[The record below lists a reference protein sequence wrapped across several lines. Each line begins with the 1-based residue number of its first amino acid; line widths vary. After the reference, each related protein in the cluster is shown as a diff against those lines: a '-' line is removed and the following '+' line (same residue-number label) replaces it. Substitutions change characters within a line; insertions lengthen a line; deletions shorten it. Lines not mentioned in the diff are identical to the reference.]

1 MSRIGRL
8 PIAVPAGVTV
18 TIDENNLVTV
28 KGPKGTLTQQ
38 VNKNITVKQ
47 EGAEILV
54 TRPDDKKENRAMH
67 GLYRA
72 LIANM
77 VKGTTEGFAVTLEM
91 VGTGY
96 RAAAE
101 DNGKKLNINIGFS
114 HPVIID
120 APENITFETPV
131 QTKMVIKGIDKQ
143 QVGNLAA
150 DIRAIRKPEPYL
162 GKGIK
167 YENEVIRRKE
177 GKSGKK

>member
-1 MSRIGRL
+1 MSRIGKR
-8 PIAVPAGVTV
+8 PIPVPAGVKV
-18 TIDENNLVTV
+18 EIDDSNMVTV
-28 KGPKGTLTQQ
+28 KGPKGTLKQQ
-38 VNKNITVKQ
+38 VNANVKIEQ
-47 EGAEILV
+47 KDNELNLTINDEKTMG
-54 TRPDDKKENRAMH
+54 AMH

-72 LIANM
+72 LVHNM
-77 VKGTTEGFAVTLEM
+77 VVGVTEGFSKTLEM

-101 DNGKKLNINIGFS
+101 ENGKKLNIAIGFS
-114 HPVIID
+114 HPVILT

-131 QTKMVIKGIDKQ
+131 QTKIVVRGIDKQ

-167 YENEVIRRKE
+167 YVGEHIRRSA
-177 GKSGKK
+177 GKAGKK

>member
-1 MSRIGRL
+1 MSRIGKL
-8 PIAVPAGVTV
+8 PITVPAGVTV
-18 TIDENNLVTV
+18 TVDENNLVTV
-28 KGPKGTLTQQ
+28 KGPKGTLSQQ
-38 VNKNITVKQ
+38 VNPDITIKQ
-47 EGAEILV
+47 EGNVLTLE
-54 TRPDDKKENRAMH
+54 RPTDSKPHKAMH

-72 LIANM
+72 LVNNM
-77 VKGTTEGFAVTLEM
+77 VVGVTEGFAVTLEM

-101 DNGKKLNINIGFS
+101 ENGKKLNIAIGFS
-114 HPVIID
+114 HPVILD

-131 QTKMVIKGIDKQ
+131 QTKIVVKGIDKQ

-167 YENEVIRRKE
+167 YEGEHIRRKE
-177 GKSGKK
+177 GKAGKK

>member
-1 MSRIGRL
+1 MSRIGKL
-8 PIAVPAGVTV
+8 PIPVPAGVKV
-18 TIDENNLVTV
+18 EVDDKNLVTV

-38 VNKNITVKQ
+38 VDPQVKLNLKDN
-47 EGAEILV
+47 ELLLTIDNEKTMGA
-54 TRPDDKKENRAMH
+54 KH

-72 LIANM
+72 LVHNM
-77 VKGTTEGFAVTLEM
+77 VVGVTEGFAKTLEM

-101 DNGKKLNINIGFS
+101 ENGKKLNIAIGFS
-114 HPVIID
+114 HPVILT

-131 QTKMVIKGIDKQ
+131 QTKIVIHGIDKQ
-143 QVGNLAA
+143 AVGSLAA

-167 YENEVIRRKE
+167 YENEHIRRKE
-177 GKSGKK
+177 GKAGKK

>member
-28 KGPKGTLTQQ
+28 KGPKGTLTQL

-77 VKGTTEGFAVTLEM
+77 VKGVTEGFAVTLEM

-177 GKSGKK
+177 GKTGK